1 MSVNPAKGS
10 FVAVVRAADSAPIT
24 PIIFFDGVCGF
35 CNRSVNWVLRHDRN
49 RTFLLAPLQGEHAR
63 RLVEPEIRENVAS
76 VVLLVNGASY
86 IRSAAICRILMLFG
100 GVWYF
105 WGLLLWLVPLP
116 LRDLG
121 YRIVARYRYLLFGK
135 LEACRIPTP
144 EERDRFLD

>member
-1 MSVNPAKGS
+1 MSVNPARPLS
-10 FVAVVRAADSAPIT
+10 VDAVRAADPAIST

-35 CNRSVNWVLRHDRN
+35 CNRTVNWVLRHDRN
-49 RTFLLAPLQGEHAR
+49 RLFLLAPLQGEHAR
-63 RLVEPEIRENVAS
+63 RLVEPAIRENVAS
-76 VVLLVNGASY
+76 VVLLVNGTSY
-86 IRSAAICRILMLFG
+86 IRSAAVCRILMLFG
-100 GVWYF
+100 GIWYVF
-105 WGLLLWLVPLP
+105 GLLLWLVPRP